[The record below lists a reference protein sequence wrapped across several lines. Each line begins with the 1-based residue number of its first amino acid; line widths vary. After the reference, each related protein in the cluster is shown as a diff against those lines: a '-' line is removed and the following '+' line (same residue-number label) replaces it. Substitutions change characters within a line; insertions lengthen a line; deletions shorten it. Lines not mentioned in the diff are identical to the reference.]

1 MAFANLTTEAQTI
14 LLVQYSFI
22 FKSTLLFA
30 GVIFALFYL
39 FYWKKEMEKP
49 TPFFSVGIM
58 RTIITIGSWLA
69 LLLSPLMLILL
80 NPEYELSNAVNT
92 FYPIYLTFIIIG
104 GIGLI
109 VDLFYFTPNLLLKIG
124 GFDTDD
130 ERVKKAFKIVK
141 TYFKKNG

>member
-1 MAFANLTTEAQTI
+1 
-14 LLVQYSFI
+14 
-22 FKSTLLFA
+22 
-30 GVIFALFYL
+30 
-39 FYWKKEMEKP
+39 MEKP
-49 TPFFSVGIM
+49 TPFFSVGIL

-69 LLLSPLMLILL
+69 LIFSPLMLILL
-80 NPEYELSNAVNT
+80 NPEYELSRAVET

-124 GFDTDD
+124 GFDVED